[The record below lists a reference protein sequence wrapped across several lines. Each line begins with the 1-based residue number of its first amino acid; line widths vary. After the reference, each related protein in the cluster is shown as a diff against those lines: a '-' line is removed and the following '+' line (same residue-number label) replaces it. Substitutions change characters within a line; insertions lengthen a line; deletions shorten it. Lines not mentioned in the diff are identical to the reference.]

1 MMISCTSEWNHPLNV
16 KISIIITALSG
27 RRDGNWSASE
37 EPFGPPPRSK
47 TLGSDTRST
56 EYHRYDSVVIS
67 FSSLL
72 WLTSPKQ
79 RIVIEYIR
87 GVIAPPGCL
96 AKLGSPAGIGGVVVF
111 FRSYPTVDD
120 TDKFGHHDTTAPQPG
135 FFLRGGPAR
144 THPGGGGSGRDTPV
158 GGRVS
163 LPFWVPGGTPKIG
176 GIHPKN
182 DTKNSKCK

>member
-87 GVIAPPGCL
+87 GVIAPPPAVWPNLVPLL
-96 AKLGSPAGIGGVVVF
+96 ALVVWWCF

-120 TDKFGHHDTTAPQPG
+120 TDAFGHHDTTAPQPG

-144 THPGGGGSGRDTPV
+144 THPGGGGPAGTPRW
-158 GGRVS
+158 GGGCLSR
-163 LPFWVPGGTPKIG
+163 FGFPGGPQK
-176 GIHPKN
+176 
-182 DTKNSKCK
+182 